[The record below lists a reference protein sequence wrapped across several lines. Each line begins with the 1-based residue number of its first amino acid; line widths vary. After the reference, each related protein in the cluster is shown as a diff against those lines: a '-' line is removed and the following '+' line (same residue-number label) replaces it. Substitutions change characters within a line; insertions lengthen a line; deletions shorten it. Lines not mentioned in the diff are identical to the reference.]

1 MIVDVL
7 GIPTSKRILVVDDE
21 ERNRRLIDAL
31 LAPEGYEVLHAAGGA
46 EALDIIAREPVD
58 VVLLDRMMPGIDGLE
73 TCRRIRKDLA
83 KIDLPIVFVTALAD
97 RDSRVAA
104 KTAGADDFLVKPIDE
119 SELLARIENL
129 VLVKAYRDL
138 RDRQR
143 IAVEAELARRTDQ
156 LLRAERFATLGT
168 LAAGVGHELNN
179 VGQVLMSATEM
190 IKAAARGGR
199 AADEEDL
206 AALDFAS
213 QHLRRHATQLL
224 GIARPA
230 STTRERVECRLVVQ
244 STVDMLALA
253 GRTKYIDVRVDV
265 PAAPVW
271 VELDRVALEQVL
283 VNLLANAADAISGVG
298 STANGSSISVRLESD
313 GGTVRVSIADDGPGM
328 PSEVRDRIF
337 DPYFTTKPAGR
348 GTGLGLPVVRQLV
361 ESFGSTLDLETA
373 TGRGTR
379 FSFTLPAADRM

>member
-1 MIVDVL
+1 
-7 GIPTSKRILVVDDE
+7 
-21 ERNRRLIDAL
+21 
-31 LAPEGYEVLHAAGGA
+31 
-46 EALDIIAREPVD
+46 
-58 VVLLDRMMPGIDGLE
+58 
-73 TCRRIRKDLA
+73 
-83 KIDLPIVFVTALAD
+83 
-97 RDSRVAA
+97 
-104 KTAGADDFLVKPIDE
+104 
-119 SELLARIENL
+119 
-129 VLVKAYRDL
+129 
-138 RDRQR
+138 
-143 IAVEAELARRTDQ
+143 
-156 LLRAERFATLGT
+156 
-168 LAAGVGHELNN
+168 
-179 VGQVLMSATEM
+179 
-190 IKAAARGGR
+190 
-199 AADEEDL
+199 
-206 AALDFAS
+206 
-213 QHLRRHATQLL
+213 
-224 GIARPA
+224 
-230 STTRERVECRLVVQ
+230 VVQ